1 MERKPADKDAR
12 PEPRQKDQ
20 KTLQKED
27 SEDDSDVEIAQI
39 SKVTPLSDPET
50 SISGTIAVTLSTAG
64 DSTGDTAGDST
75 GNAIGDST
83 SNEAG
88 KPIQKH
94 PVSQQAVLRVT
105 ALLTAL
111 TPLTLLIIAGNLTP
125 AKQGL
130 GTHQQ
135 LGLPPCSMLYLFGIR
150 CPACGM
156 TTSWSYFAKGNWIAS
171 INTNPGGF
179 LLALLC
185 IAIIVISVQVVRH
198 GRLPSHRIQ
207 KGFTIAGVGI
217 LIVTLL
223 DWVTRLQS

>member
-1 MERKPADKDAR
+1 M
-12 PEPRQKDQ
+12 
-20 KTLQKED
+20 T
-27 SEDDSDVEIAQI
+27 AQI
-39 SKVTPLSDPET
+39 SKVTPLSHPKT
-50 SISGTIAVTLSTAG
+50 SISGTVAVTLSTAS
-64 DSTGDTAGDST
+64 DSA
-75 GNAIGDST
+75 GDST

-94 PVSQQAVLRVT
+94 PVSQQVVLRVT

-156 TTSWSYFAKGNWIAS
+156 TTSWSYFTKGNWIAS

-207 KGFTIAGVGI
+207 KGFTIAVVGI

-223 DWVTRLQS
+223 DWVARLQS